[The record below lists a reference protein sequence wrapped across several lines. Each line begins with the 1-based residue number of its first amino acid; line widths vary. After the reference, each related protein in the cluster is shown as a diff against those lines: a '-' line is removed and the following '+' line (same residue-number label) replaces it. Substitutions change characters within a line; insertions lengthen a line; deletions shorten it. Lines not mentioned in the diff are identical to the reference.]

1 MLPERIMAE
10 IIGFLREDA
19 THGEKQILKLLSRNL
34 PKEFSVYVESPIH
47 KTRDLRYPDFV
58 VVTNYGVIVLEVKDW
73 VTVVRADPGGAT
85 VRDRKGKERFEPN
98 PVTKAR
104 EFAITLSHELNRK
117 LNGHGSG
124 ESIPW
129 SYAALL
135 ANLPYSVIT
144 QLRTPWGEE
153 FVLGEDD
160 LIVPDLLLKRLKMT
174 FPAER
179 MRPLLKSE
187 LDLIRATIYPVVEI
201 EIPGR
206 APFVLDEQQEKI
218 VAEPVREREKTR
230 EEKRKEEARQDAL
243 FESLSASEPEEDSLS
258 EAGEKLAHNTAIRL
272 VRGFAGSGKSL
283 VLIQR
288 AKFLRA
294 QYPDWRIGVFTYNK
308 SLQEELAAAFV
319 GTTVKPQTFHSLC
332 ASLLPQRGDPVEL
345 GVWLDGSKLDFE
357 VIRKLGVPAVK
368 NEIDWIRDMG
378 IACREDYLKIER
390 RGIGKELRLNADS
403 RNQVYDVLEAYQ
415 SYLAENKSW
424 DFNNLPVMVEAALA
438 SGRINPPCYDAVL
451 IDEAQD
457 WAPVWIRA
465 VNRLVHPEHG
475 VVFLADDPSQS
486 IYRSFSWKEKGLAVA
501 GRTRW
506 LKVPYRNTREIYEA
520 AYGMIADQDEIQR
533 SLADE
538 GEPVTPDLSSVSLR
552 HGPRTLVQRCAS
564 VEKELDF
571 LKNRIFSLRQ
581 EGYRDK
587 QIAVL
592 VRYAQRIRGIR
603 ERLRGLDV
611 RVQPIHGFKG
621 LEAEVVFIPHL
632 QQTFLKEDEED
643 LAAERRIL
651 YMAMSR
657 AREKL
662 YMTYFGKL
670 PRPYEDLR
678 RQGLADFVG

>member
-1 MLPERIMAE
+1 MAE
-10 IIGFLREDA
+10 VIGFLREDA
-19 THGEKQILKLLSRNL
+19 THGEKQTLKLLSRNL

-47 KTRDLRYPDFV
+47 KKRDIRYPDFV

-73 VTVVRADPGGAT
+73 VTVVNANPGGAT

-104 EFAITLSHELNRK
+104 EFAITLSHELNRT
-117 LNGHGSG
+117 LNGHGGG

-179 MRPLLKSE
+179 MRPLLKNE
-187 LDLIRATIYPVVEI
+187 LDLVRATIYPAVEI

-206 APFVLDEQQEKI
+206 ASFVLDEQQEKI
-218 VAEPVREREKTR
+218 VAEPVDRGNK
-230 EEKRKEEARQDAL
+230 KEERRKVEVRQDAL
-243 FESLSASEPEEDSLS
+243 FESLASPEPEEEVS
-258 EAGEKLAHNTAIRL
+258 EADEKLARNTAIRL

-288 AKFLRA
+288 AKFLAA
-294 QYPDWRIGVFTYNK
+294 QYPDWKIGVFTFNK
-308 SLQEELAAAFV
+308 QLQEELTSAFT
-319 GTTVKPQTFHSLC
+319 GTRIKPQTFHGICMSM
-332 ASLLPQRGDPVEL
+332 LPQPRDPVKMET
-345 GVWLDGSKLDFE
+345 WLDGSRLDYDI
-357 VIRKLGVPAVK
+357 IRRLGVPATK
-368 NEIDWIRDMG
+368 LEIEWIWDMG
-378 IACREDYLKIER
+378 LACREEYLKIER
-390 RGIGKELRLNADS
+390 RGIGKELRLNKES
-403 RNQVYDVLEAYQ
+403 RSQVYDVLEAYQ
-415 SYLAENKSW
+415 AYLAENRSW
-424 DFNNLPVMVEAALA
+424 DFDHLPVLVEQELAA
-438 SGRINPPCYDAVL
+438 GRIAAPCYDAVL

-457 WAPVWIRA
+457 WAPNWIRI

-475 VVFLADDPSQS
+475 LVFLADDPSQS
-486 IYRSFSWKEKGLAVA
+486 IYRSFSWKEKGIPVA

-506 LKVPYRNTREIYEA
+506 LKIPYRNTREIYEA
-520 AYGMIADQDEIQR
+520 AYGMIADHDEIQR
-533 SLADE
+533 SLTEE
-538 GEPVTPDLSSVSLR
+538 GELVTPDLSTAAMR
-552 HGPRTLVQRCAS
+552 HGPRPLVQRCMS
-564 VEKELDF
+564 VEKELDL
-571 LKNRIFSLRQ
+571 LKNKIFSLRQ

-587 QIAVL
+587 QVVIL
-592 VRYAQRIRGIR
+592 VRYSQRIRGIR
-603 ERLRGLDV
+603 ERLRGIDV

-632 QQTFLKEDEED
+632 QQTFLKEDQED
-643 LAAERRIL
+643 IAAERRIL

>member
-1 MLPERIMAE
+1 
-10 IIGFLREDA
+10 
-19 THGEKQILKLLSRNL
+19 
-34 PKEFSVYVESPIH
+34 
-47 KTRDLRYPDFV
+47 
-58 VVTNYGVIVLEVKDW
+58 
-73 VTVVRADPGGAT
+73 

-104 EFAITLSHELNRK
+104 EFAITLSHELNKK
-117 LNGHGSG
+117 LHSNGAG
-124 ESIPW
+124 EAIPW
-129 SYAALL
+129 SYAAVL

-179 MRPLLKSE
+179 MRPLLKTE
-187 LDLIRATIYPVVEI
+187 LDMIRVTIYPVVEI
-201 EIPGR
+201 AVPGR
-206 APFVLDEQQEKI
+206 EPFVLDEQQERI
-218 VAEPVREREKTR
+218 VAEPVRVEPSKQEK
-230 EEKRKEEARQDAL
+230 KKEEEAHQDAL
-243 FESLSASEPEEDSLS
+243 FESITASQPEE
-258 EAGEKLAHNTAIRL
+258 EALPEEEEKLARNTAIRL

-288 AKFLRA
+288 AKFLAA
-294 QYPDWRIGVFTYNK
+294 QYPDWKIGVFTFNK
-308 SLQEELAAAFV
+308 PLQEELSRAFA
-319 GTTVKPQTFHSLC
+319 GTTIRPQTFHSLC
-332 ASLLPQRGDPVEL
+332 AGLLPQRGEPVNMET
-345 GVWLDGSKLDFE
+345 WLDGNKIDYE
-357 VIRKLGVPAVK
+357 IIRKLGVQAVRM
-368 NEIDWIRDMG
+368 EIDWIRDVG
-378 IACREDYLKIER
+378 ITSREEYLRIER
-390 RGIGKELRLNADS
+390 RGIGKDLRLNAES

-415 SYLAENKSW
+415 AYLTENKAW
-424 DFNNLPVMVEAALA
+424 DFNDLPFKVEQELAA
-438 SGRINPPCYDAVL
+438 GRLTPPCYDAIL

-457 WAPVWIRA
+457 WAPNWVRTI
-465 VNRLVHPEHG
+465 NRMVHPEHG

-486 IYRSFSWKEKGLAVA
+486 IYRSFSWKEKGILVA

-506 LKVPYRNTREIYEA
+506 LKVPYRNTQEIYEA
-520 AYGMIADQDEIQR
+520 AYGMIAGHEEIQK

-538 GEPVTPDLSSVSLR
+538 GELASPDLSSPVMR
-552 HGPRTLVQRCAS
+552 HGPRPLVQRCGS
-564 VEKELDF
+564 VDKELDF

-581 EGYRDK
+581 EGYRDA

-592 VRYAQRIRGIR
+592 VRQSQSVRPIR

-621 LEAEVVFIPHL
+621 LEAEVIFLPHL
-632 QQTFLKEDEED
+632 QNTFRREED
-643 LAAERRIL
+643 DYVAAERRIL

-678 RQGLADFVG
+678 REHLADFVG

>member
-1 MLPERIMAE
+1 MAE
-10 IIGFLREDA
+10 VIGFLREDA
-19 THGEKQILKLLSRNL
+19 THGEKQTLKLLGRNL
-34 PKEFSVYVESPIH
+34 PKDFSIYVESPIH
-47 KTRDLRYPDFV
+47 KKRDIRYPDFV

-73 VTVVRADPGGAT
+73 VTVLKADPGGAT
-85 VRDRKGKERFEPN
+85 IRDRKGKERFEHN

-104 EFAITLSHELNRK
+104 EFAITLSQELNRK
-117 LNGHGSG
+117 LHSDGTG
-124 ESIPW
+124 EAIPW
-129 SYAALL
+129 SYAAVL

-160 LIVPDLLLKRLKMT
+160 LIVPDLLRKRLKMT

-187 LDLIRATIYPVVEI
+187 LDMIRATIYPVVEI
-201 EIPGR
+201 ELPGR
-206 APFVLDEQQEKI
+206 SPFVLDEQQEKI
-218 VAEPVREREKTR
+218 VAEPVRPQPPVPAKNW
-230 EEKRKEEARQDAL
+230 KDEAAHQEAL
-243 FESLSASEPEEDSLS
+243 FESIHTEEPQHEELPA
-258 EAGEKLAHNTAIRL
+258 EGEKLAHNTAIRL

-288 AKFLRA
+288 ARFLAA
-294 QYPDWRIGVFTYNK
+294 QYPDWKIGVFTFNK
-308 SLQEELAAAFV
+308 PLQEELARAFA
-319 GTTVKPQTFHSLC
+319 GTMVRPQTFHSLC
-332 ASLLPQRGDPVEL
+332 AGLLPQKGEPVNIEI
-345 GVWLDGSKLDFE
+345 WLDGNKFDYDI
-357 VIRKLGVPAVK
+357 IRKLGVAATRM
-368 NEIDWIRDMG
+368 EIDWIRDVG
-378 IACREDYLKIER
+378 ITTREEYLKIER
-390 RGIGKELRLNADS
+390 RGIGKDLRLNS
-403 RNQVYDVLEAYQ
+403 ELRNLVYDVFEAYQ
-415 SYLAENKSW
+415 AYLVENKSW
-424 DFNNLPVMVEAALA
+424 DFNNLPMQVEQALA
-438 SGRINPPCYDAVL
+438 ARHVAPPVYDAIL

-457 WAPVWIRA
+457 WAPNWIR
-465 VNRLVHPEHG
+465 VINRMVHPEHG

-486 IYRSFSWKEKGLAVA
+486 IYRSFSWKEKGIPVA

-506 LKVPYRNTREIYEA
+506 LKVPYRNTQEIYQA
-520 AYGMIADQDEIQR
+520 AYGMIAGHDEIQK

-538 GEPVTPDLSSVSLR
+538 GELVQPDLSSSAMR
-552 HGPRTLVQRCAS
+552 HGTRPLVQRCSS
-564 VEKELDF
+564 VDKELDF

-581 EGYRDK
+581 DGYRDG
-587 QIAVL
+587 QIAIL
-592 VRYAQRIRGIR
+592 VRQSQSVKPIR
-603 ERLRGLDV
+603 ERMRGLDV

-632 QQTFLKEDEED
+632 QNTFRRDEDEY

-678 RQGLADFVG
+678 RQNLADFVG